1 MSREHHD
8 NIFSFYFSL
17 PLCYHGVNLVMGG
30 SFMNDPKEA
39 VYTFLQQNN
48 ISYQTCSHSAV
59 YTIEEMMAQNIPH
72 SEAIAKN
79 LFVRDDNKR
88 HYYLIVIRGEKRVD
102 LKQFAK
108 TANTRRLG
116 FASEKDLFSILSLTR
131 GSVTPLGI
139 LNDSEKKVTVFFDQ
153 SYQHQLIAVHPNEN
167 TATVYLNA
175 DDLFE
180 VIKAHGNPIFW
191 LPMDW
196 SSPADL
202 HPQAE

>member
-1 MSREHHD
+1 
-8 NIFSFYFSL
+8 
-17 PLCYHGVNLVMGG
+17 
-30 SFMNDPKEA
+30 MNDPKET

-48 ISYQTCSHSAV
+48 IPYQTCSHPAV

-180 VIKAHGNPIFW
+180 LIKAHGNPISW

-196 SSPADL
+196 SSPADPP
-202 HPQAE
+202 PQAE

>member
-1 MSREHHD
+1 
-8 NIFSFYFSL
+8 
-17 PLCYHGVNLVMGG
+17 
-30 SFMNDPKEA
+30 MNDPKEA

-48 ISYQTCSHSAV
+48 IPYQTCSHPAV

-153 SYQHQLIAVHPNEN
+153 SYQHQLIAVHPSEN

-180 VIKAHGNPIFW
+180 LIKEHGNPISW

-202 HPQAE
+202 PPQAE

>member
-1 MSREHHD
+1 
-8 NIFSFYFSL
+8 
-17 PLCYHGVNLVMGG
+17 
-30 SFMNDPKEA
+30 MNDPKEA

-48 ISYQTCSHSAV
+48 ISYQTCSHPAV

-167 TATVYLNA
+167 TATAYLNA

-180 VIKAHGNPIFW
+180 LIKAHGNPIFW

-202 HPQAE
+202 PPQAE

>member
-1 MSREHHD
+1 
-8 NIFSFYFSL
+8 
-17 PLCYHGVNLVMGG
+17 
-30 SFMNDPKEA
+30 MNDPKEA

-48 ISYQTCSHSAV
+48 IPYQTCSHSAV

-72 SEAIAKN
+72 SEAIAK
-79 LFVRDDNKR
+79 
-88 HYYLIVIRGEKRVD
+88 
-102 LKQFAK
+102 
-108 TANTRRLG
+108 
-116 FASEKDLFSILSLTR
+116 DLFSILSLTR

-139 LNDSEKKVTVFFDQ
+139 LNDNEKKVTVFFDQ

-180 VIKAHGNPIFW
+180 LIKAHGNPIFW

-196 SSPADL
+196 STPADL
-202 HPQAE
+202 PPQAE

>member
-1 MSREHHD
+1 
-8 NIFSFYFSL
+8 
-17 PLCYHGVNLVMGG
+17 
-30 SFMNDPKEA
+30 MNDPKEA

-48 ISYQTCSHSAV
+48 IPYQTCSHPAV

-131 GSVTPLGI
+131 GSVRPLGNPQRQREKGNSI
-139 LNDSEKKVTVFFDQ
+139 L
-153 SYQHQLIAVHPNEN
+153 
-167 TATVYLNA
+167 
-175 DDLFE
+175 
-180 VIKAHGNPIFW
+180 
-191 LPMDW
+191 
-196 SSPADL
+196 
-202 HPQAE
+202 